1 MKTSTSAVLSAAL
14 VFFSGCNQG
23 TPGGNTAAPDTTTTR
38 TGTNGVN
45 GTTTTTHSN
54 NADSSS
60 ETHSVSKPLI
70 GEKEETFSLDL
81 PNLSTG
87 IKQGETQNITIGID
101 RGQNFDEDVTLS
113 LSNLPAGLTITP
125 EKPVLKK
132 GEEEVIISV
141 AAAADAALGDFT
153 VTVSGSPSG
162 GGTTATNQLELTV
175 KEQ

>member
-1 MKTSTSAVLSAAL
+1 MKTSTSAMLAAAL

-23 TPGGNTAAPDTTTTR
+23 TPGGNTTAPDTTTTR
-38 TGTNGVN
+38 TNTNGVN
-45 GTTTTTHSN
+45 GTTTT
-54 NADSSS
+54 

-70 GEKEETFSLDL
+70 GEDEKTFSLDM

-101 RGQNFDEDVTLS
+101 RGDNFDQDVTLT
-113 LSNLPAGLTITP
+113 LTNVPAGVTMTP

-132 GEEEVIISV
+132 GEEEVVIAV

-153 VTVSGSPSG
+153 VNVSGSPSG
-162 GGTTATNQLELTV
+162 GGTAATNELALTV

>member
-1 MKTSTSAVLSAAL
+1 MKTSTSAMLAAAL

-23 TPGGNTAAPDTTTTR
+23 TPGGNTTAPDTTTTR
-38 TGTNGVN
+38 TNTNGVN
-45 GTTTTTHSN
+45 GTTT
-54 NADSSS
+54 

-70 GEKEETFSLDL
+70 GEDEKTFSLDM

-101 RGQNFDEDVTLS
+101 RGDNFDQDVTLT
-113 LSNLPAGLTITP
+113 LTNVPAGVTMTP

-132 GEEEVIISV
+132 GEEEVVIAV

-153 VTVSGSPSG
+153 VNVSGSPSG
-162 GGTTATNQLELTV
+162 GGTAATNELALTV